1 MNPIT
6 VYTKLACAQ
15 CRATSRALQKAH
27 LPCTTVDLTTDRD
40 ARDYVMSL
48 GYLQAPVVVAGQ
60 RHCSGFRPEAIA
72 ALAHGAA

>member
-15 CRATSRALQKAH
+15 CRALQKAH
-27 LPCTTVDLTTDRD
+27 LPYTTVDLTTDRD